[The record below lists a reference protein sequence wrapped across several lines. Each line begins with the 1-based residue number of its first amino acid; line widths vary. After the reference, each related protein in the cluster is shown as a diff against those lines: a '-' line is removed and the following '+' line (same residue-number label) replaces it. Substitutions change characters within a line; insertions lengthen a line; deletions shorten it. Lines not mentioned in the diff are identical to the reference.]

1 MKIMCMSEDVDGESI
16 FVKSV
21 EFAVRSQVCSKKHI
35 RTHTDVRPY
44 VCKLCNFAFKTKG
57 NLTKHM
63 KSKAHMKKCL
73 ELGVSMTSVDDT
85 ETEEA
90 ENMEELH
97 KTSEKHSMSGIS
109 TDHQFSDAEESD
121 GEDGDDNDDDD
132 EDDDDFDDQGDLTP
146 KTRSRST
153 SPQPPRFSSL
163 PVNVGAV
170 AHGVPSDSS
179 LGHSSLISYLV
190 TLPSIQVT
198 QLMTPSD
205 SCDDT
210 QMTEYQRLFQS
221 KSTDSEPDKD
231 RLDIPSS
238 MDEEAMLSSEPSS
251 SPRDFS
257 PSSYRSS
264 PGYDSSPCRDNS
276 PKRYLIPKGDLSP
289 RRHLSPRRDL
299 SPMRHLSPR
308 KEAALRREMSQGDAS
323 PRRHLSPR
331 RPLSPGK
338 DITAR
343 RDLSPRRERRYMTT
357 IRAPSPRRALYPNP
371 PLSMGQY
378 LQTEPIVLGP
388 PNLRRGI
395 PQVPYFSLYGD
406 QEGAYEHHGSSLFPE
421 GPTDYVF
428 SHLPLHSQQQVRAP
442 IPMVPVGGIQMVH
455 SLPPALSGLHPPP
468 TLPLPT
474 EGSEEKKG
482 APGEAFAKDPY
493 ILSRRHEK
501 QAPQVLQSSGLP
513 SSPSSPRL
521 LMKQSTSEDSLN
533 STEREQEENIQTC
546 TKAIA
551 SLRIATEEAALLGA
565 DPPTWV
571 QESPQK
577 PLESAH
583 VSIRHFGGPEPGQPC
598 TSAAH
603 PDLHDGEKD
612 TFGTSQT
619 AVAHPTFYSKSSVD
633 EKRVD
638 FQSSKELSLSTEE
651 GNEPSPEKNQLH

>member
-1 MKIMCMSEDVDGESI
+1 
-16 FVKSV
+16 
-21 EFAVRSQVCSKKHI
+21 
-35 RTHTDVRPY
+35 
-44 VCKLCNFAFKTKG
+44 
-57 NLTKHM
+57 
-63 KSKAHMKKCL
+63 
-73 ELGVSMTSVDDT
+73 
-85 ETEEA
+85 
-90 ENMEELH
+90 
-97 KTSEKHSMSGIS
+97 
-109 TDHQFSDAEESD
+109 
-121 GEDGDDNDDDD
+121 
-132 EDDDDFDDQGDLTP
+132 
-146 KTRSRST
+146 
-153 SPQPPRFSSL
+153 
-163 PVNVGAV
+163 
-170 AHGVPSDSS
+170 
-179 LGHSSLISYLV
+179 
-190 TLPSIQVT
+190 
-198 QLMTPSD
+198 
-205 SCDDT
+205 
-210 QMTEYQRLFQS
+210 
-221 KSTDSEPDKD
+221 
-231 RLDIPSS
+231 
-238 MDEEAMLSSEPSS
+238 
-251 SPRDFS
+251 
-257 PSSYRSS
+257 
-264 PGYDSSPCRDNS
+264 
-276 PKRYLIPKGDLSP
+276 
-289 RRHLSPRRDL
+289 
-299 SPMRHLSPR
+299 
-308 KEAALRREMSQGDAS
+308 
-323 PRRHLSPR
+323 
-331 RPLSPGK
+331 
-338 DITAR
+338 
-343 RDLSPRRERRYMTT
+343 
-357 IRAPSPRRALYPNP
+357 
-371 PLSMGQY
+371 MGQY

-598 TSAAH
+598 TSATH